1 MLALP
6 GPPPKRFAGIRN
18 FPGRIYNLIMN
29 LIAGSIAG
37 KIIAP
42 YILILFILAMVAVFV
57 VSRLV
62 SGSLDEQFTNKLLD
76 RGKATNEALVKV
88 EAEQLQALRL
98 MANTNGVAEAI
109 VAKDAEQL
117 RTFVYP
123 LQVNARLDLADVL
136 GADGQILLAL
146 RGDELGLDP
155 ESVIDTNLGK
165 STIAKKVLA
174 GVTDPLGDKFTE
186 LMIVEWGT
194 AFYTAAPVKTEEE
207 NSSV

>member
-18 FPGRIYNLIMN
+18 FPGRIYNLIMK

-136 GADGQILLAL
+136 AADGQILLAL

-155 ESVIDTNLGK
+155 ESVIDANLGK
-165 STIAKKVLA
+165 SAW
-174 GVTDPLGDKFTE
+174 PSS
-186 LMIVEWGT
+186 
-194 AFYTAAPVKTEEE
+194 AAALQ
-207 NSSV
+207 SSTSAALPKWK